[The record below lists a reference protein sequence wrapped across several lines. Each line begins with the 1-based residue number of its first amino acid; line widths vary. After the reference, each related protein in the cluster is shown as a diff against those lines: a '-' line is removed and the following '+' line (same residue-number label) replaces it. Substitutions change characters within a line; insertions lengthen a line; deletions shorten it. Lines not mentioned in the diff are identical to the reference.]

1 MNLWRL
7 DCGAQTV
14 LVGGNENLAEVF
26 YWGKLLPEAENLKAI
41 WDITRLDYSV
51 VFWTAF
57 QRFQFVRRFP
67 KHSLGILE

>member
-41 WDITRLDYSV
+41 WDITL
-51 VFWTAF
+51 
-57 QRFQFVRRFP
+57 
-67 KHSLGILE
+67 SLIHI